1 MTRQDLADAASHL
14 ETASES
20 AGGDSHDRLI
30 ELADQL
36 NTLATRDS
44 DPDHGR
50 LARIQ
55 NALGEVQSDVD
66 NHTAATIDDANDAI
80 NAFRETLEGV

>member
-1 MTRQDLADAASHL
+1 MTRQELADAASHL

-20 AGGDSHDRLI
+20 ADGDAHDRLV

-36 NTLATRDS
+36 TTLADRDS

-66 NHTAATIDDANDAI
+66 DDTAATIDDADDAI